1 MEKGKNLQKTSIISI
16 TISPNA
22 PKWSSDEANDDGDGG
37 GDVRYLLWN
46 SGMVASWIL
55 YVDVLYRKKITLLAT
70 GSD

>member
-1 MEKGKNLQKTSIISI
+1 MEKGKNLQKTSISI

-22 PKWSSDEANDDGDGG
+22 PKWSSDVANDDGDGG

-55 YVDVLYRKKITLLAT
+55 YVDVLYQKKITLLAT